1 MNLINPRKAEPAEEL
16 IDSYRHRM
24 STSLESFEFATIVA
38 LVREIQ
44 LVREKGRTV
53 FIAGNGGSAATA
65 NHLALDWM
73 LGTKLT
79 NPPLRVIS
87 LSESVASITATGND
101 LSFGDVFARQLEA
114 LSEEDDLLVIIS
126 ASGNSPNLISLS
138 EVAHRNGCRIA
149 TLTGF
154 DGGKLAKIADVSVH
168 VPTTDGDYGV
178 SEDLHLMIG
187 HIVKELLISASRKP

>member
-1 MNLINPRKAEPAEEL
+1 MNLVYPGGSEPAEEL

-24 STSLESFEFATIVA
+24 SASLESFDFATILA

-53 FIAGNGGSAATA
+53 FIAGNGGSAATS

-126 ASGNSPNLISLS
+126 ASGNSPNLVKLS
-138 EVAHRNGCRIA
+138 EVAQRKGCRIA
-149 TLTGF
+149 ALTGF
-154 DGGKLAKIADVSVH
+154 DGGKLANIADVSVH
-168 VPTTDGDYGV
+168 VTTADGDYGV

-187 HIVKELLISASRKP
+187 HIVKELLISAGRK